1 MSFPRSTRKQTVSS
15 PNDIKDINK
24 YKNYFYE
31 LEILLVIGNQP
42 EPIDLVQYCSRVQ
55 IESQFDDAQFPVVE
69 IDLNTPRDIL
79 NKLQQHYNNSLIN
92 IKIFKK
98 ESVDYNKYN
107 NKRMCM
113 RATQFQILGLDDH
126 HPVPEEL
133 KYSDDLSESSTSNAR
148 LYPITL
154 HLLDKEHLLMHR
166 TNINNVFND
175 ISVYDLY
182 RSLFQIYSKKQ
193 LIIKRPDISQTYENI
208 LIPPMNVS
216 KVVYYIQ
223 KMFGAYSNG
232 IRYFQDFQFTWLM
245 GRDQTIQRPGNH
257 FEKLFVECIDITQN
271 DGDTPTQTWND
282 GDTRTHFVRTAINP
296 IIQYNDTTNRDLGD
310 NISFDGTQQS
320 NDSSP
325 SSGTATANLPNNL
338 QKTKDT
344 HQWNSLQHSNNV
356 KEHLRQKNE
365 SLVDINVTLPDSDIE
380 NYTLDKQVTVQA
392 MGANNKRYKHSC
404 RIKTAIIQFAKTD
417 GETTWKSISNLHLIP
432 K

>member
-1 MSFPRSTRKQTVSS
+1 
-15 PNDIKDINK
+15 
-24 YKNYFYE
+24 
-31 LEILLVIGNQP
+31 
-42 EPIDLVQYCSRVQ
+42 
-55 IESQFDDAQFPVVE
+55 
-69 IDLNTPRDIL
+69 
-79 NKLQQHYNNSLIN
+79 
-92 IKIFKK
+92 
-98 ESVDYNKYN
+98 
-107 NKRMCM
+107 
-113 RATQFQILGLDDH
+113 
-126 HPVPEEL
+126 
-133 KYSDDLSESSTSNAR
+133 
-148 LYPITL
+148 
-154 HLLDKEHLLMHR
+154 
-166 TNINNVFND
+166 
-175 ISVYDLY
+175 
-182 RSLFQIYSKKQ
+182 
-193 LIIKRPDISQTYENI
+193 
-208 LIPPMNVS
+208 
-216 KVVYYIQ
+216 
-223 KMFGAYSNG
+223 
-232 IRYFQDFQFTWLM
+232 M

-380 NYTLDKQVTVQA
+380 NYTIDKQVTVQA